1 MVLPFD
7 NACMANINLVM
18 KVRIYKSKAGE
29 YNYFAPRGWN
39 GFLYFT
45 DGVVKYYYDDKEY
58 ICKPGTFAYLPIGK
72 PYRVSQTDGF
82 CYLINF
88 RIPSSLGEEPFFG
101 IFENGSQILDCF
113 LKAMTVFQKKR
124 IGYRAELNSIFYRII
139 SLVQAG
145 GHHGSLPMRH
155 YSLIEPAVHHIS
167 ENYRKKEIKV
177 EELAALCGISRKY
190 FTKLFSTYYDL
201 TPKQYII
208 NLKLDYARKL
218 LISEPQMSI
227 MQISEACLFSN
238 VYYFSR
244 LFSEHVG
251 QSPSEY
257 RKNK

>member
-1 MVLPFD
+1 
-7 NACMANINLVM
+7 
-18 KVRIYKSKAGE
+18 
-29 YNYFAPRGWN
+29 
-39 GFLYFT
+39 
-45 DGVVKYYYDDKEY
+45 
-58 ICKPGTFAYLPIGK
+58 
-72 PYRVSQTDGF
+72 
-82 CYLINF
+82 
-88 RIPSSLGEEPFFG
+88 
-101 IFENGSQILDCF
+101 
-113 LKAMTVFQKKR
+113 
-124 IGYRAELNSIFYRII
+124 
-139 SLVQAG
+139 
-145 GHHGSLPMRH
+145 MRH

-218 LISEPQMSI
+218 LIAEPQMSI